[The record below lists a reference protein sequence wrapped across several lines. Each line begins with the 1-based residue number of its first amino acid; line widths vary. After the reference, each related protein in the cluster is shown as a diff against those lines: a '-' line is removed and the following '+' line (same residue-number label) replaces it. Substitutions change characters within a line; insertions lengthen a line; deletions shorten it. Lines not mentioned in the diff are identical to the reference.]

1 MPETLIHT
9 DVDFR
14 RPGHQYGHLRLP
26 YSHDRSGYGHIPIPM
41 AVLQGGRGPTLLLTG
56 GNHGDEYEGPVA
68 LMKLLRRLPTMHIAG
83 RLIVIPGLNLPALLN
98 GSRTSPLDGGNL
110 NRAFPGRRDG
120 TPTEMIAHYVE
131 TELLPLCDVA
141 FDIHAGG
148 ASTQYLPTLL
158 AAPPADPQRRR
169 DYRRL
174 VDAIGAP
181 RVMVADLL
189 GEDRTFAAAAQ
200 RHGVHFLCGEFGG
213 QAVCSVDGVAL
224 VEAALSRLLVALAML
239 PAAGEPKSLP
249 PAQLL
254 RVDGRRHYVFAPVG
268 GLFEPACR
276 LGDRVASGDPAGWLH
291 DPRRPDQA
299 PCEIRFQGSGI
310 VMCLRA
316 LAQAEPGDCLAH
328 LAEATDWDS
337 HPAAAQADRR

>member
-1 MPETLIHT
+1 MSETLPRSLIQT
-9 DVDFR
+9 DIDFH
-14 RPGHQYGHLRLP
+14 RPGYQFGHLRLP
-26 YSHDRSGYGHIPIPM
+26 YSHDRSGYGHIPIPVT
-41 AVLQGGRGPTLLLTG
+41 VLQGGQGPTLLLTG

-68 LMKLLRRLPTMHIAG
+68 LMKLLRRLPTQAING

-98 GSRTSPLDGGNL
+98 GTRTSPLDGGNL

-120 TPTEMIAHYVE
+120 TPTEMIAHHVE
-131 TELLPLCDVA
+131 TELLPMCDVA

-158 AAPPADPQRRR
+158 AAPPADARRR
-169 DYRRL
+169 REYRRL
-174 VDAIGAP
+174 VDAFAAP
-181 RVMVADLL
+181 RVMVMDLL

-213 QAVCSVDGVAL
+213 QALCSLEGLAL
-224 VEAALSRLLVALAML
+224 VEAGLQRLLCAMEML
-239 PAAGEPKSLP
+239 PA
-249 PAQLL
+249 PAERFIAQPSQLL

-268 GLFEPACR
+268 GLFEPACA
-276 LGDRVASGDPAGWLH
+276 LGDHVQAGQPAGWLH
-291 DPRRPDQA
+291 DPRRPDQP
-299 PCEIRFQGSGI
+299 PCELHFAAAGI

-328 LAEATDWDS
+328 LATETDWE
-337 HPAAAQADRR
+337 H